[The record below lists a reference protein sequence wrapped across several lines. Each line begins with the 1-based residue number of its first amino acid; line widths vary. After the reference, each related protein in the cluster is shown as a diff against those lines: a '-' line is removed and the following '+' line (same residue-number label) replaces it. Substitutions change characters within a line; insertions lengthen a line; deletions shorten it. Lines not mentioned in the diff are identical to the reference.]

1 VKGKEMNETAT
12 SDATRSL
19 LERRQKA
26 MGRAYR
32 LFYDQPVH
40 IISGEGVWLFDADG
54 KRYLDV
60 YNNVPHVGHC
70 HPRVVDAVCNQARVL
85 NTHTRYLH
93 ERVIEYAEK
102 LTAKFPDGLDVAMFA
117 CTGTEANELAL
128 RLARAKTGA
137 TGMIVTDN
145 AYHGNSWAIAQ
156 ITTTYE
162 SSEKRADNIVTV
174 PVPDTYRG
182 LYAGHPDAADR
193 YAAHLQEAVD
203 SLHQRGLRPAAYI
216 VDTVFANEGL
226 PTVPAGYLARAVD
239 IVRKAGGLFIADE
252 VQPGFG
258 RLGSHF
264 WGFEK
269 HGVFPDIATM
279 GKPMG
284 NGYPVSAV
292 VTSHEVVD
300 AFARYSHYFN
310 TFGGSPVAC
319 AAGLAVLEVIEQEG
333 LQAKALVTGNYLLQ
347 GLQELASGT
356 QMIGDIRGS
365 GLFIG
370 IELVVD
376 GSSREPATAETA
388 LAINLLRREG
398 VLAGSTGRFDNIL
411 KIRPPLVF
419 AREHADLLLRKLE
432 LVMEEIQCTRD
443 GVPEG
448 QTS

>member
-1 VKGKEMNETAT
+1 MNEPAKTDTA
-12 SDATRSL
+12 RSL
-19 LERRQKA
+19 IERRQRA

-40 IISGEGVWLFDADG
+40 IVSGEGVWLCDADG
-54 KRYLDV
+54 KKYLDV

-70 HPRVVDAVCNQARVL
+70 HPRVVEAVCKQARVL

-93 ERVIEYAEK
+93 ERVIEYAER
-102 LTAKFPDGLDVAMFA
+102 LTAKFPDGLDKAMFA

-174 PVPDTYRG
+174 PAPDAYRG
-182 LYAGHPDAADR
+182 LYAGQPEAADK
-193 YAAHLQEAVD
+193 YAAHLQEAID
-203 SLHQRGLRPAAYI
+203 TLRHRGLRPAAFI
-216 VDTVFANEGL
+216 VDTIFSNEGL
-226 PTVPAGYLARAVD
+226 PTVPAGYLAKAVD
-239 IVRKAGGLFIADE
+239 IAREAGALFIADE

-258 RLGSHF
+258 RTGGHF

-269 HGVFPDIATM
+269 HGVIPDIATM

-292 VTSHEVVD
+292 VTSGAVVD

-319 AAGLAVLEVIEQEG
+319 AAGLAVLEVIEREG
-333 LQAKALVTGNYLLQ
+333 LQANALETGSYLLE
-347 GLQELASGT
+347 GLSELASVT
-356 QMIGDIRGS
+356 PLIGDVRGG

-376 GSSREPATAETA
+376 KDSREPATAETA
-388 LAINLLRREG
+388 QAVNLLRQQG
-398 VLAGSTGRFDNIL
+398 VLIGSTGRYDNIL

-419 AREHADLLLRKLE
+419 SPEHADVLLRKLA
-432 LVMEEIQCTRD
+432 LVMEEISRTPDSDPGGRAR
-443 GVPEG
+443 
-448 QTS
+448 

>member
-1 VKGKEMNETAT
+1 MKEPSVNEP
-12 SDATRSL
+12 TRSL
-19 LERRQKA
+19 LERRRRS
-26 MGRAYR
+26 MGPAYR
-32 LFYDQPVH
+32 LFYEQPVH
-40 IISGEGVWLFDADG
+40 IVSGEGVWLYDADG
-54 KRYLDV
+54 KKYLDV

-70 HPRVVDAVCNQARVL
+70 HPRVVEAVCKQAKVL

-102 LTAKFPDGLDVAMFA
+102 LTAKFPAGLDIAMFA

-128 RLARAKTGA
+128 RLARASTGA

-174 PVPDTYRG
+174 PAPDSYRG
-182 LYAGHPDAADR
+182 PYAGHPEAAAK
-193 YAAHLQEAVD
+193 YAAHLQSAID
-203 SLHQRGLRPAAYI
+203 TLHGRGLRPAAFI
-216 VDTVFANEGL
+216 VDTIFSNEGL
-226 PTVPAGYLARAVD
+226 PTVPAGYLARAVG
-239 IVRKAGGLFIADE
+239 IVREAGGLFIADE

-258 RLGSHF
+258 RMGSHF

-269 HGVFPDIATM
+269 HAVTPDIATM

-292 VTSHEVVD
+292 VASAGVVD
-300 AFARYSHYFN
+300 AFTRHSHYFN

-333 LQAKALVTGNYLLQ
+333 LQANARVVGDYLLE
-347 GLQELASGT
+347 GLRNLAPGAPL
-356 QMIGDIRGS
+356 IGDVRGG

-370 IELVVD
+370 IELVRD
-376 GSSREPATAETA
+376 KSSLEPATAETA
-388 LAINLLRREG
+388 RAVNLLRQHG
-398 VLAGSTGRFDNIL
+398 VLIGSTGKFDNVL

-419 AREHADLLLRKLE
+419 SMENADFLLRKLA
-432 LVMEEIQCTRD
+432 LVLDLVRREDDR
-443 GVPEG
+443 GHGG
-448 QTS
+448 QAS

>member
-1 VKGKEMNETAT
+1 MNGIEMNETAT
-12 SDATRSL
+12 TDETRSL
-19 LERRQKA
+19 LERRKRS
-26 MGRAYR
+26 MGAAYR

-40 IISGEGVWLFDADG
+40 IVAGEGVWLYDADG
-54 KRYLDV
+54 KKYLDV

-70 HPRVVDAVCNQARVL
+70 HPRVVDAVCQQARIL

-93 ERVIEYAEK
+93 ELVVEYAEK
-102 LTAKFPDGLDVAMFA
+102 LTAKFPDPLDIAMFA

-128 RLARAKTGA
+128 RLARAGTGA

-174 PVPDTYRG
+174 PSPDAYRG
-182 LYAGHPDAADR
+182 PYAGHPEAADK

-203 SLHQRGLRPAAYI
+203 TLHRRGLRPAAFI
-216 VDTVFANEGL
+216 VDTIFSNEGL
-226 PTVPAGYLARAVD
+226 PTVPAGYLAKAVD

-258 RLGSHF
+258 RTGSHF

-269 HGVFPDIATM
+269 HAVIPDIATM

-284 NGYPVSAV
+284 NGYPISAV
-292 VTSHEVVD
+292 VTSHAVVE
-300 AFARYSHYFN
+300 AFAKYSHYFN

-319 AAGLAVLEVIEQEG
+319 AAALAVLEVIEQQG
-333 LQAKALVTGNYLLQ
+333 LQSNALETGNYLLQ
-347 GLQELASGT
+347 GLRELASGT
-356 QMIGDIRGS
+356 PLIGDVRGG

-376 GSSREPATAETA
+376 RNSLEPATAETA
-388 LAINLLRREG
+388 RAMNLLRREG
-398 VLAGSTGRFDNIL
+398 VLIGSTGRFDNIL

-419 AREHADLLLRKLE
+419 SSEHADILLRKLA
-432 LVMEEIQCTRD
+432 LVMDEIQRKRD
-443 GVPEG
+443 GAPG
-448 QTS
+448 GPAS

>member
-1 VKGKEMNETAT
+1 MKEPVSTDST
-12 SDATRSL
+12 QSL
-19 LERRQKA
+19 LGRRRQS
-26 MGRAYR
+26 MGGAYR

-40 IISGEGVWLFDADG
+40 IVSGEGVWLYDVDG
-54 KRYLDV
+54 NEYLDV

-70 HPRVVDAVCNQARVL
+70 HPRVVGAICDQARTL

-93 ERVIEYAEK
+93 ELVVEYAEK
-102 LTAKFPDGLDVAMFA
+102 LTARFPDGLDTAMFA

-128 RLARAKTGA
+128 RLARASTGA

-174 PVPDTYRG
+174 PVPDSYRG
-182 LYAGHPDAADR
+182 PYAGHPQAADK
-193 YAAHLQEAVD
+193 YAAHLQEAID
-203 SLHQRGLRPAAYI
+203 TLHRRGLRPAAFI
-216 VDTVFANEGL
+216 VDTIFSNEGL
-226 PTVPAGYLARAVD
+226 PTVPAGYLATAVD

-258 RLGSHF
+258 RMGSHF

-269 HGVFPDIATM
+269 HAVIPDIATM

-292 VTSHEVVD
+292 VTSRGVIK
-300 AFARYSHYFN
+300 AFARHSHYFN
-310 TFGGSPVAC
+310 TFGGTPVAC
-319 AAGLAVLEVIEQEG
+319 AAALAVLEVIEQEN
-333 LQAKALVTGNYLLQ
+333 LQANALDTGNYLLE
-347 GLQELASGT
+347 GLRDLALGEPL
-356 QMIGDIRGS
+356 IGDIRGG

-370 IELVVD
+370 IDLVRD
-376 GSSREPATAETA
+376 KTSREPAAAETA
-388 LAINLLRREG
+388 RAVNLLRQQG
-398 VLAGSTGRFDNIL
+398 VLIGSTGKFDNIL

-419 AREHADLLLRKLE
+419 SKQDADFLLRKLS
-432 LVMEEIQCTRD
+432 LVMSQLRRTDDNIR
-443 GVPEG
+443 GG
-448 QTS
+448 QAS